1 MSLINI
7 IKRIVFG
14 YKATSDSY
22 IKHLKRIGVRIGE
35 NTVFWGSRK
44 IVIDEGHPHMI
55 SIGDNVNIT
64 GNCIILAHD
73 YSSQVGAVLR
83 DGVEIYG
90 NVRPVKISNNVF
102 LGFGS
107 TILAGTTIEENVII
121 GAGSIVSGLIE
132 KNSVYAGNPAK
143 KIMSLDDYLQK
154 LSNRQL
160 QDAINIYKNYKEA
173 FNVVPSE
180 KIFGHYANVFKANS
194 QPNKEIEIN
203 GKKVS
208 IPFLSY
214 HEFISFVE
222 SEMQGD
228 PN

>member
-1 MSLINI
+1 MSFTNF

-14 YKATSDSY
+14 YKGTSDSY
-22 IKHLKRIGVRIGE
+22 IKHLRKIGVRIGE
-35 NTVFWGSRK
+35 NTAFWGSRK
-44 IVIDEGHPHMI
+44 IMIDEGHPHMI

-64 GNCIILAHD
+64 GNCTILAHD

-83 DGVEIYG
+83 GVEIYG

-102 LGFGS
+102 VGFGS

-143 KIMSLDDYLQK
+143 KIMSIDDYLQK

-180 KIFGHYANVFKANS
+180 KIFGHYANMFKANS

-208 IPFLSY
+208 IPFSSY
-214 HEFISFVE
+214 QEFISFVE
-222 SEMQGD
+222 REMQGS
-228 PN
+228 PS